1 MLNNAKKSQKMQ
13 NQTTKK
19 EHANT
24 DETKFHDTINIS
36 NKSKMKLPKL

>member
-1 MLNNAKKSQKMQ
+1 MQKSQKMQ

-36 NKSKMKLPKL
+36 SKSNMKLPKL